1 MAVPVTVLVL
11 AQLLLSCA
19 REFERKTKPRHKRPL
34 PNVLVDEGA
43 AKTVNSSAAID
54 KSSFEAWWLTDVEED
69 DYDKLLE
76 KKRVKARLDHIV
88 CRAQPKKIKM
98 DRIED
103 MVKQLK

>member
-88 CRAQPKKIKM
+88 GRADSMKLQM

-103 MVKQLK
+103 MVTQLK